1 MKQRFGILLIA
12 LLTLSFSGIAQQ
24 QERGERGNRQ
34 DWSPAARAERMAKD
48 LELTADQK
56 VKVQALFE
64 KQQAE
69 MVKLR
74 EEGQASTDREA
85 RRQQMTE
92 LRKKWDADL
101 EKIIGAEKMA
111 KHKAMQEERT
121 RNRQRQN
128 NNQ

>member
-12 LLTLSFSGIAQQ
+12 FLTLSFSGIAQQ
-24 QERGERGNRQ
+24 QERGNRQ

-74 EEGQASTDREA
+74 EEGQATTDREA